1 LKIAVVGAGP
11 GGSLA
16 AWRFAS
22 DGASV
27 TVFDPSHPRE
37 KPCGGG
43 LPPRALDLLPP
54 VPATDPL
61 PARFVD
67 HAVLESGRGSTVRVA
82 LSRPVA
88 VASRLELDAWL
99 LRRAVEAGA
108 RHVALRVTGVEA
120 DGTVRTAGGAE
131 TFDLVVGAD
140 GAGSVVRRSLLS
152 PTPRERIA
160 MAVGWFVAGQSD
172 FTVRFTPGLAGYLW
186 LFPRR
191 DHVAVGIAAPLGA
204 RPTRE
209 IAERLEA
216 EVARS
221 WPALARTD
229 EPRYAHVIPS
239 PSEDPACILEIAGP
253 RFALVGDAAALVDP
267 LTGEGI
273 HSALRSALILAETVR
288 ETGTTAAYPGRV
300 LEDFGRELLT
310 AARYRTWFF
319 DETFTDRMVRMSAR
333 SGAIRLVLRDLVEG
347 AQAYTTLKSRLVR
360 AAPRLLLDG
369 ALSKLGLARG

>member
-22 DGASV
+22 DGARV

-54 VPATDPL
+54 APPNDPL

-67 HAVLESGRGSTVRVA
+67 RAVMESGRGSHVRVA
-82 LSRPVA
+82 LSRPLA
-88 VASRLELDAWL
+88 VASRRELDLWL
-99 LRRAVEAGA
+99 LRRALEVGA
-108 RHVALRVTGVEA
+108 QLLPERVTGVDA
-120 DGTVRTAGGAE
+120 DGTVRTATRSEA
-131 TFDLVVGAD
+131 FDLVVGAD
-140 GAGSVVRRSLLS
+140 GAGSVVRRSLLKA
-152 PTPRERIA
+152 TPSDRIA
-160 MAVGWFVAGQSD
+160 MAVGWFVRGQTD
-172 FTVRFTPGLAGYLW
+172 MTVRFTPGLAGYLW
-186 LFPRR
+186 LFPRS

-209 IAERLEA
+209 IAERLES

-229 EPRYAHVIPS
+229 EPRYAHTIPS
-239 PSEDPACILEIAGP
+239 PSEDPASILEIAGP

-273 HSALRSALILAETVR
+273 HSALRSALILADTVR
-288 ETGTTAAYPGRV
+288 ETGSTAAYPARV
-300 LEDFGRELLT
+300 LEDFGHELLT
-310 AARYRTWFF
+310 AARYRKWFF
-319 DETFTDRMVRMSAR
+319 DESFTDRMVRMSAR

-347 AQAYTTLKSRLVR
+347 AQPYTTLKSRLVR
-360 AAPRLLLDG
+360 AAPRLLFDG
-369 ALSKLGLARG
+369 ALSKLGLSRN

>member
-1 LKIAVVGAGP
+1 MKVAVVGAGP

-22 DGASV
+22 DGARV

-54 VPATDPL
+54 APPNDPL
-61 PARFVD
+61 PARFVER
-67 HAVLESGRGSTVRVA
+67 AVLESGRGSHVRVA
-82 LSRPVA
+82 LSRPLA
-88 VASRLELDAWL
+88 VASRRELDLWL
-99 LRRAVEAGA
+99 LRRALEKGA
-108 RHVALRVTGVEA
+108 HLLPERVTGVDA
-120 DGTVRTAGGAE
+120 DGTVRTPTRSE

-140 GAGSVVRRSLLS
+140 GAGSVVRRSLLKA
-152 PTPRERIA
+152 TPSDRIA
-160 MAVGWFVAGQSD
+160 MAVGWFVRGQTD
-172 FTVRFTPGLAGYLW
+172 MTVRFTPGLAGYLW
-186 LFPRR
+186 LFPRN

-209 IAERLEA
+209 IAERLET

-229 EPRYAHVIPS
+229 EPRYAHTLPS
-239 PSEDPACILEIAGP
+239 PSEDPASILEIAGP

-273 HSALRSALILAETVR
+273 HSALRSALILADTVR
-288 ETGTTAAYPGRV
+288 ETGSTAAYPARV

-310 AARYRTWFF
+310 AARYRKWFF
-319 DETFTDRMVRMSAR
+319 DEAFTDRMVRMSAR

-347 AQAYTTLKSRLVR
+347 AQPYTTLKSRLVR

-369 ALSKLGLARG
+369 VLSKLGFSRN